1 VKRQVS
7 LKGSCSCRED
17 TRYYLSLKMLL
28 SFKVIRIYIVDWS
41 VYNTISYSYSFVRVK
56 NYVTC
61 IVSSRYSTS
70 NNGVSLNSGLGSHSM
85 SLEMALYSTD
95 CMWVPTSY
103 SFSTAMTALSCIVFE
118 VKRDNGQKLWFL
130 HIPFSITIKLKHPEE
145 NSCEYFLAVFFH
157 NRVGFLPY

>member
-85 SLEMALYSTD
+85 SLEMALFD
-95 CMWVPTSY
+95 
-103 SFSTAMTALSCIVFE
+103 
-118 VKRDNGQKLWFL
+118 RL
-130 HIPFSITIKLKHPEE
+130 HVS
-145 NSCEYFLAVFFH
+145 SYFLFVFHCNDGPILYRFRSKARQWSKIVIPSYPLLD
-157 NRVGFLPY
+157 NN